1 MITYD
6 HLGLDHL
13 GEILRSLVLFESLNA
28 ADLAGLPQE
37 YIQVLGYDAGESLI
51 QEGGSDRV
59 LFVLLHGF
67 ASVVKEGAGIP
78 MANMKPGDFFGEVG
92 FLTGRKRLTNVVVQ
106 PPSLAPIRP
115 QRPQLGDHILQA
127 ISKKQKKVAVVLRLD
142 GKILQYLSPSQR
154 LMLKNKVIDQLMAR
168 IAEMVDKVRAM
179 QGTFMELDMAKEL
192 EKVAQRHVGLP
203 IDSEP
208 GRDVIINYIAEWID
222 RLNRQLTEVY

>member
-1 MITYD
+1 VITYD
-6 HLGLDHL
+6 HLDLDHL
-13 GEILRSLVLFESLNA
+13 GEILRSLVLFESLNTV
-28 ADLAGLPQE
+28 DLAGLPQE

-67 ASVVKEGAGIP
+67 ASVVKEGAGIS
-78 MANMKPGDFFGEVG
+78 MANMEPGDFFGEVG

-106 PPSLAPIRP
+106 PPSLAPIRSE
-115 QRPQLGDHILQA
+115 RPQLGGHILEA
-127 ISKKQKKVAVVLRLD
+127 ILKKQKKVAVVLRVD

-208 GRDVIINYIAEWID
+208 GRDVIINYLAEWID